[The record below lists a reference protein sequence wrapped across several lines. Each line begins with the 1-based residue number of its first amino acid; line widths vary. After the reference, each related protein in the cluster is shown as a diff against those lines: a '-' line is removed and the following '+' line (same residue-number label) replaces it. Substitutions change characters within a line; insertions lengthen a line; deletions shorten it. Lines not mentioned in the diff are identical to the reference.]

1 MKKTIIIAL
10 LVALIS
16 AGAGFGSCYAVIK
29 SNPGIIGI
37 YNSDADRNSTDYD
50 SEKSKGTNRKNDSSV
65 KDSDSDNLPK
75 TAELKVGDSVTI
87 GDFKYTFV
95 SYNGHAHEAD
105 SDGKRGIR
113 MEVQV
118 ENVSN
123 KVSCSR
129 LALSNDW
136 YIDNN
141 IIEVN
146 SCYDIKNDDDRN
158 FEVWQNMTPGQKA
171 SAIVYYDIDANAKNV
186 KLVTSVYNEDKEKSP
201 ITFICEK

>member
-29 SNPGIIGI
+29 TNPGIIGI
-37 YNSDADRNSTDYD
+37 YNSDTDRNSTDYD

-118 ENVSN
+118 ENVSD
-123 KVSCSR
+123 KVSESVFS
-129 LALSNDW
+129 LANDW

-141 IIEVN
+141 II
-146 SCYDIKNDDDRN
+146 SMDFCYDDLGDRN
-158 FEVWQNMTPGQKA
+158 SNVWQNMTPGQKV
-171 SAIVYYDIDANAKNV
+171 SAIDYYDIDANAKNV
-186 KLVTSVYNEDKEKSP
+186 KLVTSDHNEDIGESI

>member
-37 YNSDADRNSTDYD
+37 YNSDADRNSDDYD

-65 KDSDSDNLPK
+65 KDSNSYNLPK
-75 TAELKVGDSVTI
+75 TAELKVGDSVTM

-118 ENVSN
+118 ENVSD
-123 KVSCSR
+123 KVSEST
-129 LALSNDW
+129 LSLVDDW

-141 IIEVN
+141 II
-146 SCYDIKNDDDRN
+146 SMDYCYDDLGDRN
-158 FEVWQNMTPGQKA
+158 SDVWQNMTPGQKV

>member
-37 YNSDADRNSTDYD
+37 YNSDTDRNSTDYD

-118 ENVSN
+118 ENVSD
-123 KVSCSR
+123 KVSEST
-129 LALSNDW
+129 LSLVDDW

-141 IIEVN
+141 II
-146 SCYDIKNDDDRN
+146 SMDYCYDDLGDRN
-158 FEVWQNMTPGQKA
+158 SDVWQNMTPGQKV

-186 KLVTSVYNEDKEKSP
+186 KLVTSDHNEDIGESI

>member
-16 AGAGFGSCYAVIK
+16 AGAGFGSCYAVVK

-37 YNSDADRNSTDYD
+37 YNSDTDRNSTDYD

-118 ENVSN
+118 ENVSD
-123 KVSCSR
+123 KVSEST
-129 LALSNDW
+129 LSLVDDW

-141 IIEVN
+141 II
-146 SCYDIKNDDDRN
+146 SMDYCYDDLGDRN
-158 FEVWQNMTPGQKA
+158 SNVWQNMTPGQKV

>member
-37 YNSDADRNSTDYD
+37 YNSDADRNGTDSD

-118 ENVSN
+118 ENVSD
-123 KVSCSR
+123 KVSEST
-129 LALSNDW
+129 LSLVDDW

-141 IIEVN
+141 II
-146 SCYDIKNDDDRN
+146 SMDYCYDDLGDRN
-158 FEVWQNMTPGQKA
+158 SNVWQNMTPGQKV

>member
-37 YNSDADRNSTDYD
+37 YNSDTDRNSDDYD

-118 ENVSN
+118 ENVSD
-123 KVSCSR
+123 KVSEST
-129 LALSNDW
+129 LSLVDDW

-141 IIEVN
+141 II
-146 SCYDIKNDDDRN
+146 SMDYCYDDLGDRN
-158 FEVWQNMTPGQKA
+158 SNVWQNMTPGQKV

>member
-37 YNSDADRNSTDYD
+37 YNSDTDRNSTDYD

-75 TAELKVGDSVTI
+75 TAELNVGDSVTI

-118 ENVSN
+118 ENVSD
-123 KVSCSR
+123 KVSESVFS
-129 LALSNDW
+129 LVEDW

-141 IIEVN
+141 II
-146 SCYDIKNDDDRN
+146 SMDYCYDDLGDRN
-158 FEVWQNMTPGQKA
+158 SNVWQNMTPGQKV